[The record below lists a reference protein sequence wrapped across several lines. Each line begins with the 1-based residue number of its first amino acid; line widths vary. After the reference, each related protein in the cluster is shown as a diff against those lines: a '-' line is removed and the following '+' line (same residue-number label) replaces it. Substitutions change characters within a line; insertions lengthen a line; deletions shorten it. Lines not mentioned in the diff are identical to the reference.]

1 MGWEEES
8 FALLE
13 FAAAAAVK
21 EIMLIEEGW
30 LEGSTS
36 DGRGHIYNGGL

>member
-1 MGWEEES
+1 MGKES

-13 FAAAAAVK
+13 FEVAAVK
-21 EIMLIEEGW
+21 EIMLIEAGW

-36 DGRGHIYNGGL
+36 DGRGRIYNGGL